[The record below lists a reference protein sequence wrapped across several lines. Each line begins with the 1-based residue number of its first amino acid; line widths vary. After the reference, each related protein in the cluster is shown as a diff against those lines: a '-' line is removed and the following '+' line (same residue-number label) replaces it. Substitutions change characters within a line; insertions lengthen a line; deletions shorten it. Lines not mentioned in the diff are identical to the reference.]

1 MGTQEAGTMEISIP
15 EEVAA
20 DRNRHPYV
28 QKPPGLMCRE
38 PSHDSR
44 LEL

>member
-1 MGTQEAGTMEISIP
+1 MGTLEAGTVEISIP

-20 DRNRHPYV
+20 DRNRHHCV
-28 QKPPGLMCRE
+28 QMPPGLMCGE